1 MNFNTVES
9 QANFVFKAILKK
21 LWLDYQDLK
30 LDDPGEFVGVS
41 FDTYLWE
48 NLSDLGEVAYELV
61 GEYFSDANQ
70 AVIDLGISE

>member
-21 LWLDYQDLK
+21 LWLDYQA
-30 LDDPGEFVGVS
+30 ENFEVS

-48 NLSDLGEVAYELV
+48 NLGDLGEVAYELV